1 MDPLKRTWQ
10 QFADLFGALPPSQ
23 RLTLVAVP
31 AVLAAAFGVL
41 IWQGK
46 SSSETPLSWGKVF
59 AVDELRTAEQTLIE
73 AGLSDFRTEGQRIYV
88 PTAEVEKYNAALLVD
103 GRLPSESLSE
113 FERQFEKSNVFTSR
127 EQLAVMKEIALQ
139 NEVRKVLRALPDI
152 EDARVTWARSEARRW
167 VDRPGRVTATV
178 SLRPRRGRP
187 LSPSVVRSVRSAVG
201 SMIPDLA
208 PDDVTVFDQSTATAF
223 TADRDAPFDGELV
236 RWIDQHTEHYR
247 RRIAGALAYIP
258 DASVSV
264 SVDVENLKSQIVR
277 EQLVDAKK
285 TAPVETEERTRSTTT
300 TERATAAEPGATSN
314 VPRQLQTTAAPTRS
328 ATSSESDNNSR
339 VVPSFTVTEKEFLTA
354 MPKAVQVSVS
364 IPESYYRDVAL
375 ARGFAEGTTDPEKAA
390 FRTQLDTIR
399 TEEEGKVRKQAMT
412 LIPAGSPE
420 AAVTVTSVTH
430 LDLTP
435 PAVVVP
441 MTERV
446 SDFLRTWGGTLGLGL
461 LAAWGLRTLGR
472 SMPRPPPLPAEPLSA
487 VASAE
492 AEEDVPAG
500 PPPTPRDL
508 LQGYVRDNPE
518 AAAAVIGRWIQAAK

>member
-1 MDPLKRTWQ
+1 MDALKRTWQ

-31 AVLAAAFGVL
+31 AVLMAAFGVL
-41 IWQGK
+41 IWNGQ
-46 SSSETPLSWGKVF
+46 SSTYVPLSWGKVF

-73 AGLSDFRTEGQRIYV
+73 AGLADFRTEGQRIFV
-88 PTAEVEKYNAALLVD
+88 PAGEAEKYNAALLVD
-103 GRLPSESLSE
+103 GRLPTDSLSE
-113 FERQFEKSNVFTSR
+113 FEKQFEKSNVFTSR

-187 LSPSVVRSVRSAVG
+187 LAPPTVRSVRSAVA

-236 RWIDQHTEHYR
+236 RWIDEHTEHYR

-258 DASVSV
+258 DAIVSV

-277 EQLVDAKK
+277 EQQVDAKK
-285 TAPVETEERTRSTTT
+285 TVPVETEERIRSTTT
-300 TERATAAEPGATSN
+300 TERAAAAEPGATSN

-328 ATSSESDNNSR
+328 ATSNESDNNSR
-339 VVPSFTVTEKEFLTA
+339 VIPSFTVTEKEFLTA

-364 IPESYYRDVAL
+364 IPENYYRDVAL
-375 ARGFAEGTTDPEKAA
+375 TRGLAEGTTDAEKTA
-390 FRTQLDTIR
+390 FRGQLATIR
-399 TEEEGKVRKQAMT
+399 TEEEEKVRKHALT

-420 AAVTVTSVTH
+420 SAVNVTSVTR
-430 LDLTP
+430 LDPTP

-441 MTERV
+441 WSERL
-446 SDFLRTWGGTLGLGL
+446 SEFARAWGGTIGLAL
-461 LAAWGLRTLGR
+461 LAAWGLRILGR
-472 SMPRPPPLPAEPLSA
+472 SLPKSAPSPSDAMTA
-487 VASAE
+487 VATAQ
-492 AEEDVPAG
+492 AEEEAPAG
-500 PPPTPRDL
+500 PPPTSRDI
-508 LQGYVRDNPE
+508 LQGFVRDNPE
-518 AAAAVIGRWIQAAK
+518 AAAAVIGKWIQAAK